1 MSVFKEAKQDVPETI
16 CSNLADDEDLTDL
29 IDEFVA
35 ELEEDISTMR
45 KALES
50 CDYDGLRRLAH
61 QIKGAGGSYGYPMLT
76 EAANVLEEAAE
87 SNDEAACM
95 TSLDELAIL
104 CLAVKQGRRLQ
115 TGQ

>member
-1 MSVFKEAKQDVPETI
+1 MPETI
-16 CSNLADDEDLTDL
+16 CSNFADGEDLTDL

-35 ELEEDISTMR
+35 ELEEDISSMR
-45 KALES
+45 KAFENR
-50 CDYDGLRRLAH
+50 DYDGLRRLAH

-76 EAANVLEEAAE
+76 EAANVLEETAE
-87 SNDEAACM
+87 SNNEAACM

-104 CLAVKQGRRLQ
+104 CLAINQGRKLQ